1 MNIFNSINC
10 RLVDTKE
17 ATELNIFKTLLNNL
31 TFWIVLAIELFVQ
44 HMMLISG
51 EQKLGS
57 AIFGTA
63 KLTEGQN
70 YTCWTLGALSLV
82 VNLAIKQIPI
92 DYFAFTG

>member
-1 MNIFNSINC
+1 
-10 RLVDTKE
+10 
-17 ATELNIFKTLLNNL
+17 
-31 TFWIVLAIELFVQ
+31 
-44 HMMLISG
+44 MMLISG

-92 DYFAFTG
+92 DYFNFTGQINLETEQDDQLINKYMKYGQDTYKKTLN